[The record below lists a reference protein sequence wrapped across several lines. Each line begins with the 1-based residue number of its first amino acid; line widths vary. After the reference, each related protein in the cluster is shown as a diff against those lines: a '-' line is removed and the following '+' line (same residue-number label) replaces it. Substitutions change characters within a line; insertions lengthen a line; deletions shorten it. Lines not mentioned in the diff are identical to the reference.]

1 MAATMTDTDPA
12 EPLDATALRRLYDT
26 LPDGVLVADADGTIV
41 VANAPA
47 RRMLGEE
54 LAGRSLAELPLQDS
68 DGREWYAVNRPYDG
82 LASRAGLPEQSWLLP
97 NGREVLVTTRISRT
111 RRGGPVRT
119 VALVVR
125 SGRGRARLDRE
136 RSDLVAT
143 VAHELRSP
151 LTGVKGFVTTLL
163 SKWDRLNDEQ
173 KKLMLTT
180 VSSDSERLSRLITEL
195 LDVARIDTGRL
206 PLYPRDVPVGRAVDR
221 VVESVGAATTRTILT
236 EHADPDAVVRA
247 DADKLAQVLTNL
259 VENAVRHGEGRVR
272 VTTRPIS
279 TPIAGVEVVVDDEG
293 EGIPEEIRARIFT
306 KFWKHGASG
315 GSGLGMYIVH
325 GLTRAH
331 GGTVEVGDAPG
342 GGARI
347 VVRWP
352 AEEPVAG

>member
-1 MAATMTDTDPA
+1 MGTMDPA
-12 EPLDATALRRLYDT
+12 EALETAELRRLYDA
-26 LPDGVLVADADGTIV
+26 LPDGVLVADSDGTIV
-41 VANAPA
+41 LANAPA
-47 RRMLGEE
+47 RRMFGIALVGGP
-54 LAGRSLAELPLQDS
+54 LKDLPLQDS
-68 DGREWYAVNRPYDG
+68 EGRDWFAVNRPYDG
-82 LASRAGLPEQSWLLP
+82 LASRTGLPEQSWLLP
-97 NGREVLVTTRISRT
+97 DGREVLVTTRLAREH
-111 RRGGPVRT
+111 RGGPVHS

-125 SGRGRARLDRE
+125 SARGRARLDRE

-180 VSSDSERLSRLITEL
+180 VSADSERLSRLIAEL

-206 PLYPRDVPVGRAVDR
+206 PLYPRDVPIGRAVDR
-221 VVESVGAATTRTILT
+221 VVASVRATTTRPIVA
-236 EHADPDAVVRA
+236 EHADPEATVRA
-247 DADKLAQVLTNL
+247 DPDKLAQVLTNL
-259 VENAVRHGEGRVR
+259 VENAIRHGEGEVR
-272 VTTRPIS
+272 VTTRPMV
-279 TPIAGVEVVVDDEG
+279 TPFAGVEVVVDDRG
-293 EGIPEEIRARIFT
+293 EGIPEEIRARVFT
-306 KFWKHGASG
+306 KFWRHGTSG

-331 GGTVEVGDAPG
+331 GGTVDIADAPG

-352 AEEPVAG
+352 AEEPTAG